1 MADTAGDAGLQ
12 FDQAEVKD
20 LGGRSVACAF
30 CKIPIPTEYHQVN
43 QMTACGACRQMV
55 EASLARRPGVAGF
68 LKALGAGFAAAA
80 AGALVW
86 FLIAKLAHMELG
98 IIAIAVGFVVGCAV
112 RWGTGGRGGWLYQLL
127 AIVLTYLSIVTSYMP
142 DIAEGLVQGS
152 RNNDGS
158 VTQAAQS
165 GGVEPAAPQSHAQ
178 QSVSQ
183 IPVLMWVL
191 VFVLAC
197 MAPFL
202 AGASNFMG
210 WIIIGIALYEAWKIN
225 KRAVA
230 LITGPYV
237 VNAAVP
243 PEIAPEVPG
252 A

>member
-1 MADTAGDAGLQ
+1 M
-12 FDQAEVKD
+12 
-20 LGGRSVACAF
+20 
-30 CKIPIPTEYHQVN
+30 
-43 QMTACGACRQMV
+43 
-55 EASLARRPGVAGF
+55 AGF

-80 AGALVW
+80 AGSLVW
-86 FLIAKLAHMELG
+86 FLIAKFAHLELG
-98 IIAIAVGFVVGCAV
+98 IIAIAVGFAVGCAV

-127 AIVLTYLSIVTSYMP
+127 AIALTYLSIVTSYMP
-142 DIAEGLVQGS
+142 DIAEGLVHGS
-152 RNNDGS
+152 RDDDGS

-165 GGVEPAAPQSHAQ
+165 DRSSEAAAPERHAP

-183 IPVLMWVL
+183 LPASLWVL

-197 MAPFL
+197 AAPFL
-202 AGASNFMG
+202 TGTSNFMG

-237 VNAAVP
+237 VNSAAP
-243 PEIAPEVPG
+243 SETPSAVPG